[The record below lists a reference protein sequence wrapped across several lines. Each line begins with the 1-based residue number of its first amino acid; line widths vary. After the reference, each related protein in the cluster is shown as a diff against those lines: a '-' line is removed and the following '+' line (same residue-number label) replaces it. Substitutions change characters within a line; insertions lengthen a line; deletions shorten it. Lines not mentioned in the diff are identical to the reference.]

1 MIFWR
6 MSEKP
11 ILYHS
16 TPNKIEG
23 DQLVP
28 NPQGQKTC
36 VHYQFLGTP
45 QQSEHEGQ
53 LLFAGTNQA
62 AAYAYAFKL
71 HDPDRMEGDKKGY
84 CFMCNVG
91 VHPLRDGSVIPLSII
106 ADRANYFE
114 RLKQSK
120 PTIYK
125 IPANNAFHEVHDK
138 DGKPMG
144 EWISGSPVNIA
155 DCVTVQLASMDEA
168 MEKGVQFFFL
178 KEGITK
184 NQWYDIAKPH
194 YDEIERKIAR
204 YKDSPET
211 KKSLTTKLY
220 LQFIKEMVDA
230 GMLQHYNQE
239 RGILPLNLETQT
251 LSSPV
256 QKMFAQTIPP
266 VKAARSIV

>member
-1 MIFWR
+1 

-16 TPNKIEG
+16 TPNAIEG
-23 DQLVP
+23 DQLLP

-53 LLFAGTNQA
+53 LLFAGANQA

-71 HDPDRMEGDKKGY
+71 HDPDRMEGNKKGY

-91 VHPLRDGSVIPLSII
+91 IHTLQDGSVIPLSII
-106 ADRANYFE
+106 ADRTNYFE

-125 IPANNAFHEVHDK
+125 IPANNAFQEVHDK

-144 EWISGSPVNIA
+144 EWISTSPVNIA
-155 DCVTVQLASMDEA
+155 DCVTAHLTSMDDA
-168 MEKGVQFFFL
+168 MAKGVQFFFL
-178 KEGITK
+178 NDGVTK
-184 NQWYDIAKPH
+184 DQWYDIAQVRF
-194 YDEIERKIAR
+194 DEIKKKIEP
-204 YKDSPET
+204 YKDDPAAT
-211 KKSLTTKLY
+211 KQLSTKLY
-220 LQFIKEMVDA
+220 LQFIKEMVDT

-239 RGILPLNLETQT
+239 RSILPLDLETQT
-251 LSSPV
+251 LPASIQPS
-256 QKMFAQTIPP
+256 FAQAIPP
-266 VKAARSIV
+266 VASKRFIA